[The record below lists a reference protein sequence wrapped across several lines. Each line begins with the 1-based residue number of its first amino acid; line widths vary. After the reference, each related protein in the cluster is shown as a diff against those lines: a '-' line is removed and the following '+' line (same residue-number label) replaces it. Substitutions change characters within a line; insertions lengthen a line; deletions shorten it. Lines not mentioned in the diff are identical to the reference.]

1 MKNTIIDKSTG
12 YEFGTL
18 WQEITNAVGIVGNT
32 IVNGLQVTE
41 KTEQLHD
48 YYDIQGRLD
57 WSTNILSKKQS
68 NTGFYI
74 IGAAFVFGMV
84 FLVYTLSKR

>member
-48 YYDIQGRLD
+48 YYNIQGRLD
-57 WSTNILSKKQS
+57 WSTNVLSNKQS

-74 IGAAFVFGMV
+74 IGAAFIFGMV